1 MLRISSMIIISKAMS
16 VQIIQ
21 DPLEY
26 LDYTEGFVPANY
38 FVAKRMMRVERD
50 MELST
55 RAWYEAALL
64 LGMEVSRV

>member
-1 MLRISSMIIISKAMS
+1 MSNSSQVSMDKF
-16 VQIIQ
+16 IQ

-26 LDYTEGFVPANY
+26 LDYMEGFIPANY
-38 FVAKRMMRVERD
+38 FVAKRIMRVEFHA
-50 MELST
+50 ELCP

>member
-1 MLRISSMIIISKAMS
+1 MSNSKNVLMSEIIIK
-16 VQIIQ
+16 

-26 LDYTEGFVPANY
+26 LDYMEGFVPANY
-38 FVAKRMMRVERD
+38 FVAKRIMRVEFHVD
-50 MELST
+50 LCP